1 MKDIIIYSTDSCS
14 HCQSAKA
21 YLNQRGFNYKEKN
34 VQSDKSAR
42 QELMDKGYRGVPII
56 VINGIDIVGFDKEKM
71 DQLLEL

>member
-1 MKDIIIYSTDSCS
+1 MKKIIIYSTESCS

-21 YLNQRGFNYKEKN
+21 YLDRKGFSYEDKN
-34 VQSDKSAR
+34 VQSDKAAR

-56 VINGIDIVGFDKEKM
+56 VIGGIDVVGFDKEKI